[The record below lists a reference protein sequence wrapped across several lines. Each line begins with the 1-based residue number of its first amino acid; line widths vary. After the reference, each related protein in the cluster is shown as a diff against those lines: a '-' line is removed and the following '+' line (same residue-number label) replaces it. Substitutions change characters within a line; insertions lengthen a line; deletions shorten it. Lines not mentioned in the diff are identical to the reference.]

1 SPAPPAR
8 PHARDA
14 RVPRRARARE
24 RRPAALPRPAPGEH
38 LAGRGRDRLALL
50 PTRSGAR
57 APLAGFHLKAKTTMR
72 FDIRYL
78 TSFAY
83 PEAVRSSHNVLRACP
98 ITDARQEL
106 LSYRVST
113 TPASRVFNYID
124 Y

>member
-1 SPAPPAR
+1 
-8 PHARDA
+8 
-14 RVPRRARARE
+14 
-24 RRPAALPRPAPGEH
+24 
-38 LAGRGRDRLALL
+38 
-50 PTRSGAR
+50 
-57 APLAGFHLKAKTTMR
+57 MR

-113 TPASRVFNYID
+113 SCRSE
-124 Y
+124 